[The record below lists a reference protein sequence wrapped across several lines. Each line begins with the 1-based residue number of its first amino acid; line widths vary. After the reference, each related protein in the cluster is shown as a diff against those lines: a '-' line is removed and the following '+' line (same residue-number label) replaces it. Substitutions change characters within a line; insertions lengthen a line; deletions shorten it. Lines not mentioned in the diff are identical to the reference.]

1 MELQGAAAHE
11 YLLLSGAYAG
21 VILFGSVG
29 VWGLTHP
36 HFNIAMSFVAMLT
49 VVDGWRQCFT
59 DTSYCQINETR
70 HWQIVFVTLICGLIH
85 RWPA

>member
-1 MELQGAAAHE
+1 LELQGAAAHE

-36 HFNIAMSFVAMLT
+36 HFNIGMSFVAMLT
-49 VVDGWRQCFT
+49 VVDGYTKQCLT
-59 DTSYCQINETR
+59 GKLMKR